1 MAVDVEILV
10 PLPDGTQ
17 VPVALDSSRPEDLA
31 IIREQQARGNQ
42 NLRPI
47 DERRRQELARDQYTA
62 SVREGV
68 ENADPI
74 VRAMANAGGA
84 FIGATDEMFMG
95 ADRAALRALLGER
108 QEARLEGFLGAVPEA
123 YTGGRIFGGVAPAL
137 ATGGETLATRSAA
150 TMTAGGFA
158 NQFGNTVR
166 QAVVQR
172 LAPRLGQGTAT
183 AIGATLGAGADGAM
197 SGLTAAITEANIA
210 DEPLTGERVMAN
222 ALMGASL
229 GLGVGALGGALEGR
243 VVSLQ
248 TRAAR
253 EAAASLEEAGMAR
266 VLREGEV
273 PPLRSIAEAA
283 DPPQRSWLTERLR
296 NSFVFPNDEARQAF
310 DRVAANVDRAYA
322 DEAWSSTVGTYARR
336 FGTDLRAVEEAAASV
351 LNPIERQA
359 LFRAAAA
366 EAPEIEVAAGR
377 QALRNASAALNEPIG
392 GTVLGARARA
402 TLRRAQDAV
411 DALDDVEPGDLVG
424 ALDRLLD
431 DLPRTLDD
439 RAGAPLLAE
448 LRERLNAAG
457 ERFAPQFRTAREA
470 RDAYEA
476 ALRDIEFLGRREA
489 DGAFR
494 ADAGR
499 ISDELGH
506 SAFAQRGRNRDLLD
520 RWFRAAD
527 EALGQA
533 GDDAARQGILRPLLD
548 EGNEIARWGE
558 LVGSRRYLESLETQG
573 AGVQA
578 AIGNKA
584 SNLMAAGFVGGGL
597 IGGPLGAAAGSALG
611 IGMAM
616 FGHPL
621 GTVRTLS
628 SLSQMLGK
636 GEARVAQAS
645 QRLRTALERPRVL
658 TGARARAAG
667 LGGRQVPR
675 VVLALRDAERRQ
687 EEYDAIVDQVREYA
701 GNPQLLL
708 ERVAAMTEAIGA
720 THPGVAAGQ
729 AQAMVAAVNHLG
741 ENLPPASAPHPFPL
755 QRRRPSASEMEDM
768 IRRVEAIEDPASILE
783 RAADGSLTAA
793 HVDAVRAVYPRLYAQ
808 LSAEVAAML
817 GDLRRLPPYQ
827 LRARTGLLLGV
838 PADPTL
844 DPRFVWASQQTY
856 AQSAQQNEAQLG
868 RGPTATMSMRVSDDT
883 MTRAASV
890 THRI

>member
-1 MAVDVEILV
+1 MPPTFVTSYTR
-10 PLPDGTQ
+10 PDGTVVT
-17 VPVALDSSRPEDLA
+17 VPLDPSVPEQA
-31 IIREQQARGNQ
+31 QIIRDQAAGGDP
-42 NLRPI
+42 NLR
-47 DERRRQELARDQYTA
+47 ELTETERQELNRRAYTQ
-62 SVREGV
+62 SVREQV
-68 ENADPI
+68 QNAGPL
-74 VRAMANAGGA
+74 VGALSSAGGA
-84 FIGATDEMFMG
+84 AIGALDELTMG
-95 ADRAALRALLGER
+95 QDRAALRALLGDR
-108 QEARLEGFLGAVPEA
+108 QEARLEGFLGATPTA
-123 YTGGRIFGGVAPAL
+123 YTAGRIFGGVVPAL
-137 ATGGETLATRSAA
+137 ATGGETLAQRSAA

-166 QAVVQR
+166 AAFVER
-172 LAPRLGQGTAT
+172 FAPRLGEGAAT
-183 AIGATLGAGADGAM
+183 ALGATLGAGADGAM

-222 ALMGASL
+222 VLMGASL
-229 GLGVGALGGALEGR
+229 GLGVGGFGGALEGR
-243 VVSLQ
+243 VVSLE

-253 EAAASLEEAGMAR
+253 QAAASLEEAGMAR
-266 VLREGEV
+266 VLREGDV

-322 DEAWSSTVGTYARR
+322 DEAWGATVGTYARR
-336 FGTDLRAVEEAAASV
+336 FGSDLRVVEEGAASV
-351 LNPIERQA
+351 LNPTERQA

-366 EAPEIEVAAGR
+366 EAPEIETTAGR
-377 QALRNASAALNEPIG
+377 QALRNASAALNEPVG

-402 TLRRAQDAV
+402 VLRRAQASV
-411 DALDDVEPGDLVG
+411 DALEDVEPGELVG

-439 RAGAPLLAE
+439 RAGAPILAE

-457 ERFAPQFRTAREA
+457 ERFAPQFRTVREA
-470 RDAYEA
+470 RDTYEA

-489 DGAFR
+489 DGTFR

-533 GDDAARQGILRPLLD
+533 GDDAVRQNILRPLLD

-584 SNLMAAGFVGGGL
+584 SNLMAAGFVGGGV
-597 IGGPLGAAAGSALG
+597 IGGPVGAAVGSALG

-636 GEARVAQAS
+636 GERRVAQAS

-658 TGARARAAG
+658 TGSRARAAG

-675 VVLALRDAERRQ
+675 VVLALRDARQRQ
-687 EEYDAIVDQVREYA
+687 EEYDAIVDRVREYA

-708 ERVAAMTEAIGA
+708 ERVSAMTEAVGA

-729 AQAMVAAVNHLG
+729 AQSMVAAVQHLA
-741 ENLPPASAPHPFPL
+741 ENLPPASAPSPFPL
-755 QRRRPSASEMEDM
+755 QRRRPSAGEMEDM
-768 IRRVEAIEDPASILE
+768 DRRVEAIEDPASILE

-827 LRARTGLLLGV
+827 LRARIGLLLGV

-868 RGPTATMSMRVSDDT
+868 HGPTATMSMRVSDDT

-890 THRI
+890 THNL